1 MKKVFLLLTFM
12 LSFLQMKADEGMWLM
27 MLVKRLNGT
36 DLQKQGLHLTPEEI
50 YSVNHSSLKDG
61 IVQFGGG
68 CTAEMVSGS
77 LTVPALVDLSNLTVA
92 VNDVTYE
99 LKYKDCALGDDIRIT
114 TNTPSPAANTI
125 TQIVNIK

>member
-68 CTAEMVSGS
+68 CTAEIIFPKDKSGKEKE
-77 LTVPALVDLSNLTVA
+77 PEIINIDEFIA
-92 VNDVTYE
+92 VKGIKAIGNQFIKEKV
-99 LKYKDCALGDDIRIT
+99 K
-114 TNTPSPAANTI
+114 
-125 TQIVNIK
+125 TQIILKN